1 MIQYT
6 KWLSIFPLLILTTA
20 CGVHSASP
28 APSQFHHHRDTHGH
42 QRSRAKYHHKR
53 QVGVKSPSSKQSPV
67 ILSTSSSKSAIPPI
81 VSRPTPQQRSSDKRA
96 ILVVAPPPS
105 APKGSP
111 SAMTVSF
118 DQNAHLIQSAN
129 ITPSSF
135 DRHADNVTF
144 VPPTHLKPGK
154 YTVIV
159 LFEYANGTFFS
170 SSPKA
175 FVNP

>member
-1 MIQYT
+1 MTIHW
-6 KWLSIFPLLILTTA
+6 KLFFIFPIVVLTTA

-42 QRSRAKYHHKR
+42 QPSRAKYHHKH
-53 QVGVKSPSSKQSPV
+53 QVSVKSPSSTQSPV

-81 VSRPTPQQRSSDKRA
+81 VSRPTPQQRTSDKRA